1 MGPFAMRKWL
11 TSFALCLIALVPTFA
26 FAQLSVSEIGL
37 TEVGE
42 DIYGTGDEQT
52 SIGVFIAT
60 RLIQPLLGLAGA
72 IFLIMIIY
80 AGILWMT
87 DQGGLEGVTKAK
99 KMLVHSTIG
108 LILIVSAYSIAQFV
122 INALS

>member
-1 MGPFAMRKWL
+1 MRKWL
-11 TSFALCLIALVPTFA
+11 TSFALCLVILAPYFAL
-26 FAQLSVSEIGL
+26 AQLSVDSIGL
-37 TEVGE
+37 QEVGQ
-42 DIYGTGDEQT
+42 DAYGTDEVQT
-52 SIGVFIAT
+52 NIGYFIA
-60 RLIQPLLGLAGA
+60 RQLIQPLLGLSGA

-108 LILIVSAYSIAQFV
+108 LILIVSAYSITQFV
-122 INALS
+122 LDQLTIRYGG